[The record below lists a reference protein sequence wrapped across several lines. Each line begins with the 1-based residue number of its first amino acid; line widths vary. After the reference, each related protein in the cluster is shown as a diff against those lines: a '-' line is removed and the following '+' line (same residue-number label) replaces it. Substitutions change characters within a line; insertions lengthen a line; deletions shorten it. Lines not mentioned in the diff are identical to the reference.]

1 MAFAESFAGYF
12 ADFAIAGTVNGV
24 AVRGILDLET
34 FDEGIGS
41 VITQRTSYLL
51 EPTTAVTPAEGHAAV
66 IDGTTYTVRQ
76 VLREP
81 PDGALKRLVLAR
93 T

>member
-1 MAFAESFAGYF
+1 MAFAETFAGYF

-34 FDEGIGS
+34 FDEGPGS
-41 VITQRTSYLL
+41 TVTQRTSVLL
-51 EPTTAVTPAEGHAAV
+51 EPGAAVTPAANQAAV
-66 IDGTTYTVRQ
+66 FEGVTYTVRQ

-81 PDGALKRLVLAR
+81 PDGALTRLILAR
-93 T
+93 A

>member
-1 MAFAESFAGYF
+1 MAFAETFAGYF

-34 FDEGIGS
+34 FDEGPGGT
-41 VITQRTSYLL
+41 VTQRTSVLL
-51 EPTTAVTPAEGHAAV
+51 EPGAAAPAANQAAV
-66 IDGTTYTVRQ
+66 FEGVTYTVRQ

-81 PDGALKRLVLAR
+81 PDGALTRLILAR
-93 T
+93 A